1 MKIKNPK
8 KVEAGRKAAMARAKK
23 LDELK
28 RLAAANQQRVHTEI
42 AKDSPP
48 GGGEDAAYEEPAP
61 SQPSRRATR
70 QWNTQTEWWVGGGA
84 LLLFVGYIM
93 YIKKSEKKSSPSVP
107 APGVPPPVAPPPT
120 AKVPAASSATAA
132 PQPERQR
139 QMYVPHMN

>member
-48 GGGEDAAYEEPAP
+48 GGGDAAYEEPAP
-61 SQPSRRATR
+61 SQSSRRAAR
-70 QWNTQTEWWVGGGA
+70 QWNTQTGWLVGGGA
-84 LLLFVGYIM
+84 LLLFVGYIK
-93 YIKKSEKKSSPSVP
+93 YIKKRETKSSPSVP
-107 APGVPPPVAPPPT
+107 ASGVPPPTAPPPT
-120 AKVPAASSATAA
+120 AKAPAASSATAA

-139 QMYVPHMN
+139 QMYAPYMD

>member
-1 MKIKNPK
+1 MESGTEPSTTMKIKNPK

-28 RLAAANQQRVHTEI
+28 RLAAANQQRLHTEI

-48 GGGEDAAYEEPAP
+48 GGGEVAAYEEPAP

-70 QWNTQTEWWVGGGA
+70 QWDTQTGWWVGGGA

-93 YIKKSEKKSSPSVP
+93 YIKKSEKNLARVCPL
-107 APGVPPPVAPPPT
+107 PVF
-120 AKVPAASSATAA
+120 
-132 PQPERQR
+132 
-139 QMYVPHMN
+139 HLL